1 MWKLYYIVSFY
12 VGAVTCLSVPPA
24 GVAPKIKLNDGNSM
38 PAFGLGTWLGF
49 DGKGGVH
56 KVTSDSV
63 EKAVEAAIDIGY
75 RHIDTAYIYFTEEQ
89 VGKAVNKKI
98 KNGDVKREDVFITT
112 KLWNDK
118 HARQDVVPSLR
129 ESLAKLNLEYVDLY
143 LVHWPISTYS
153 NNTVNE
159 IDYVE
164 TWQGMVE
171 AKKLG
176 LARSIGVCN
185 FNVQQLERLINSSDV
200 APAVLQVEVN
210 LNLQQ
215 EQLRQFSRD
224 HGIAVMGYTPF
235 GSLFPSKA
243 TSNSPPPRVDDPE
256 LVKLANRHG
265 KTVPQIVLRYLFE
278 LGVVP
283 IPKTVKKERLMEN
296 VDIFDFEL
304 QAEDKDLL
312 KSFDRN
318 YRTIDLRSFWA
329 TSKFY
334 PFELDE

>member
-1 MWKLYYIVSFY
+1 MWKFYYIVSFF
-12 VGAVTCLSVPPA
+12 GAVICLNVPSTN
-24 GVAPKIKLNDGNSM
+24 VAPTITLKDGISM

-49 DGKGGVH
+49 DGKGGVQM
-56 KVTSDSV
+56 VTSDDV
-63 EKAVEAAIDIGY
+63 EKAVEAAVDLGY

-89 VGKAVNKKI
+89 VGRAVNNKI
-98 KNGDVKREDVFITT
+98 KSGVVKREDVFITT

-159 IDYVE
+159 IDYIE
-164 TWQGMVE
+164 TWQGMIE

-185 FNVQQLERLINSSDV
+185 FNIQQLERLINSSDV
-200 APAVLQVEVN
+200 TPAVLQVEVN

-215 EQLRQFSRD
+215 EKLRQFARE

-243 TSNSPPPRVDDPE
+243 TSQSPPPRVDDPE
-256 LVKLANRHG
+256 LVKLADRYG

-283 IPKTVKKERLMEN
+283 IPKSVKKERLKEN
-296 VDIFDFEL
+296 LDIFDFEL
-304 QAEDKDLL
+304 KPEDKDLL
-312 KSFDRN
+312 KSYDKN
-318 YRTIDLRSFWA
+318 YRTIDLKSLWS

-334 PFELDE
+334 PFELDA